1 MKQSIH
7 DSVESTK
14 DSSVIDC
21 HDSAI
26 AESRNDAPLSSLQG
40 QRPKQSI
47 KDSIKSSDSAESS
60 EKMDL
65 QVWASCERNAR
76 HEANASR
83 NDEQRADS
91 HKSQGDSYN
100 DDSNATPHKTPESR
114 NNTSADSPKPS
125 KAKRLF
131 NAIFTPYNE
140 LDSKDYKTYRDISI
154 FAIINICFLICV
166 FSPFALYSSDVT
178 QFDSSQ
184 SLATLSALV
193 GFFLLSS
200 FLAIYLTSFFY
211 KTRLL
216 KIGVYGFSVALLIGL
231 IYSFILDF
239 NVITGESYSE
249 IDNFIFKNPHSIYS
263 KECKFVDLAVG
274 ILSCV
279 AVLGLFR
286 FALRATLAG
295 LKIAFIAFFV
305 VSGVNLYS
313 ITKDISTLEAK
324 TANSPSINSPLGETF
339 RPFENFE
346 HSQTHSL
353 ASRPKFSKEAKAST
367 ADTRIFSNANGG
379 ESVGDSADSMESNKI
394 NPHEVPPN
402 LAPLRGSEIEEQGG
416 RSASALLELEC
427 DIARLSPKSE
437 TATAVWRV
445 GERGGG
451 AALFAK
457 KSDYA
462 NETNLTKSRRRER
475 VENAESLNKSNNSI
489 ELNHNMDCHDSATQN
504 LAMTAKGDSA
514 ESSKSNSVDSHEALT
529 SHNDEKG
536 TPFYASIDSHA
547 FSKSNSRNDERR
559 ADSTDFIESSSN
571 PPKIDYTNLLPPYHN
586 ALTAFSK
593 DDINVLVLLFDGFS
607 GSHLG
612 HILEQFPQFREHLG
626 GFTYYPNT
634 ISVDGHTTRTAH
646 TILSGHAQAPYANK
660 NKSMQEYADGIKD
673 ALLRTYSA
681 FAKGGFDVQSF
692 GMPYLQNADSSKGV
706 SIYDYSDDY
715 FPAYKALH
723 NIESLVQSLRV
734 QNRPIGEMI
743 SMGLFY
749 FAPYTL
755 RTRVYRDFEFG
766 SHSWIF
772 GSKVQIGGFIN
783 GLKNASQL
791 PIIARNLNANAKGKT
806 LKYIHTMHTHY
817 PFSLDSTSSCVPRFS
832 PPSQLP
838 EAYKPF
844 VANALHYDNEIC
856 AMREA
861 FVILDFLKAN
871 GIYDNTMIVL
881 VSDHSYNDII
891 EHNIPK
897 SSLGNNPNP
906 LLLIKNF
913 NAKAPLQV
921 DSRLMSNADVY
932 GILCDTFKVCDEPN
946 ILKNYQQ
953 NREIIHTLN
962 VHWTQEAK
970 RKDSLIFEKIWKVS
984 DVLNPQK
991 WQEVRE

>member
-1 MKQSIH
+1 MLPLFLCKKRNQARLSPKSEKAAAFLCVGERGGGAALFAKKSDYINETNLTE
-7 DSVESTK
+7 SRRSEKAESFAESTK
-14 DSSVIDC
+14 FAESQKDSSDSADSSDFNIIDC
-21 HDSAI
+21 HD
-26 AESRNDAPLSSLQG
+26 LTKSSLAMTA
-40 QRPKQSI
+40 
-47 KDSIKSSDSAESS
+47 KDA
-60 EKMDL
+60 
-65 QVWASCERNAR
+65 
-76 HEANASR
+76 
-83 NDEQRADS
+83 
-91 HKSQGDSYN
+91 
-100 DDSNATPHKTPESR
+100 
-114 NNTSADSPKPS
+114 SADSPKPS
-125 KAKRLF
+125 KAKRLL
-131 NAIFTPYNE
+131 NAIFTPYNA

-200 FLAIYLTSFFY
+200 FLAIYITSFFY

-216 KIGVYGFSVALLIGL
+216 KIGVFGFSVALLIGL

-239 NVITGESYSE
+239 NIITGESYSE

-305 VSGVNLYS
+305 VSGVNLYK

-379 ESVGDSADSMESNKI
+379 ESVGDSADSMESN
-394 NPHEVPPN
+394 
-402 LAPLRGSEIEEQGG
+402 
-416 RSASALLELEC
+416 
-427 DIARLSPKSE
+427 
-437 TATAVWRV
+437 
-445 GERGGG
+445 
-451 AALFAK
+451 
-457 KSDYA
+457 
-462 NETNLTKSRRRER
+462 
-475 VENAESLNKSNNSI
+475 
-489 ELNHNMDCHDSATQN
+489 
-504 LAMTAKGDSA
+504 
-514 ESSKSNSVDSHEALT
+514 
-529 SHNDEKG
+529 
-536 TPFYASIDSHA
+536 
-547 FSKSNSRNDERR
+547 
-559 ADSTDFIESSSN
+559 ADSTDFIESTTN
-571 PPKIDYTNLLPPYHN
+571 PQVDYTNLLPPYHN

-946 ILKNYQQ
+946 ILKNYPQ

>member
-1 MKQSIH
+1 M
-7 DSVESTK
+7 
-14 DSSVIDC
+14 
-21 HDSAI
+21 
-26 AESRNDAPLSSLQG
+26 
-40 QRPKQSI
+40 
-47 KDSIKSSDSAESS
+47 
-60 EKMDL
+60 
-65 QVWASCERNAR
+65 
-76 HEANASR
+76 
-83 NDEQRADS
+83 
-91 HKSQGDSYN
+91 
-100 DDSNATPHKTPESR
+100 
-114 NNTSADSPKPS
+114 
-125 KAKRLF
+125 
-131 NAIFTPYNE
+131 
-140 LDSKDYKTYRDISI
+140 
-154 FAIINICFLICV
+154 
-166 FSPFALYSSDVT
+166 
-178 QFDSSQ
+178 
-184 SLATLSALV
+184 
-193 GFFLLSS
+193 
-200 FLAIYLTSFFY
+200 
-211 KTRLL
+211 
-216 KIGVYGFSVALLIGL
+216 
-231 IYSFILDF
+231 
-239 NVITGESYSE
+239 
-249 IDNFIFKNPHSIYS
+249 
-263 KECKFVDLAVG
+263 
-274 ILSCV
+274 
-279 AVLGLFR
+279 
-286 FALRATLAG
+286 
-295 LKIAFIAFFV
+295 
-305 VSGVNLYS
+305 
-313 ITKDISTLEAK
+313 
-324 TANSPSINSPLGETF
+324 
-339 RPFENFE
+339 
-346 HSQTHSL
+346 
-353 ASRPKFSKEAKAST
+353 
-367 ADTRIFSNANGG
+367 
-379 ESVGDSADSMESNKI
+379 
-394 NPHEVPPN
+394 
-402 LAPLRGSEIEEQGG
+402 
-416 RSASALLELEC
+416 
-427 DIARLSPKSE
+427 
-437 TATAVWRV
+437 
-445 GERGGG
+445 
-451 AALFAK
+451 
-457 KSDYA
+457 
-462 NETNLTKSRRRER
+462 
-475 VENAESLNKSNNSI
+475 
-489 ELNHNMDCHDSATQN
+489 
-504 LAMTAKGDSA
+504 
-514 ESSKSNSVDSHEALT
+514 DSHEALT

-536 TPFYASIDSHA
+536 TPFYASIDSQA

-571 PPKIDYTNLLPPYHN
+571 PPTQVDYTNLLPPYHN

-646 TILSGHAQAPYANK
+646 TILSGHAQAPYVNK

-861 FVILDFLKAN
+861 FVILNFLKAN

-946 ILKNYQQ
+946 ILKNYPQ

-984 DVLNPQK
+984 DVLDVSK
-991 WQEVRE
+991 SEEVK